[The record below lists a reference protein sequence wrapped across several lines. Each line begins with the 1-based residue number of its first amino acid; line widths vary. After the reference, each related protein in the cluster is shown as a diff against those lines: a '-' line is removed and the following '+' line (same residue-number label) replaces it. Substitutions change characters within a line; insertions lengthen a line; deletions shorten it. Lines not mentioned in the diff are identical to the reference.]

1 MQNYYPDASA
11 KFRSL
16 DDVYYYGGQSSHNR
30 MAVLP
35 HESRRVG
42 EINLMLGDLVGIAG
56 NHWNGYS
63 KGRNLRTNQV
73 GLFPS
78 FKVKD
83 KVEVAKFPTYS
94 EMYNNPN
101 AEES

>member
-1 MQNYYPDASA
+1 MQVYFPDATTR
-11 KFRSL
+11 FRSL
-16 DDVYYYGGQSSHNR
+16 DDIYYYGGQTAHNR
-30 MAVLP
+30 VAVLP
-35 HESRRVG
+35 HDSKTLG
-42 EINLMLGDLVGIAG
+42 EISFVPGDLIGIAG

-83 KVEVAKFPTYS
+83 KVEIAKFPSY
-94 EMYNNPN
+94 
-101 AEES
+101 AEIDNSQIVDDS